1 MQDRYRVDY
10 AGEFVILETRWNA
23 GKKEETREWIPNP
36 IENHHLSGRAACIG
50 SNVDHP
56 VVGGGYTFDYT
67 RLQRHR
73 GGLLGSKKL
82 QTYGTG
88 AIAQEMR
95 LDFTV
100 ETQTANLHK
109 ILENNYQQ
117 DNIVYTTAR
126 NCIAHPGEFYLIPYK
141 PRLIDMATIL
151 YLAAF
156 DGHQEI
162 FMLGYLDETNGDAL
176 NWQSQITEVFLS
188 YTGVKFYLVGESTRM
203 PDEWLN
209 CFNVQVM
216 TYPEFISYCDV

>member
-1 MQDRYRVDY
+1 MEARYRVDY
-10 AGEFVILETRWNA
+10 AGEFVILESRWGA

-50 SNVDHP
+50 SDIDRER
-56 VVGGGYTFDYT
+56 FDYT

-82 QTYGTG
+82 QTYSTG
-88 AIAQEMR
+88 VIAQEMR
-95 LDFTV
+95 LDFAV
-100 ETQTANLHK
+100 ETQTANLNK

-126 NCIAHPGEFYLIPYK
+126 NCISHPGEFYLIPYK
-141 PRLIDMATIL
+141 PRLIDIATAL

-162 FMLGYLDETNGDAL
+162 FMLGYSDLTNGDAL
-176 NWQSQITEVFLS
+176 NWMSQITDVFLA
-188 YTGVKFYLVGESTRM
+188 YPGIKFYLVGESTRM
-203 PDEWLN
+203 PNEGVDCAN
-209 CFNVQVM
+209 TQTM
-216 TYPEFISYCDV
+216 GYREFVSYCDVR